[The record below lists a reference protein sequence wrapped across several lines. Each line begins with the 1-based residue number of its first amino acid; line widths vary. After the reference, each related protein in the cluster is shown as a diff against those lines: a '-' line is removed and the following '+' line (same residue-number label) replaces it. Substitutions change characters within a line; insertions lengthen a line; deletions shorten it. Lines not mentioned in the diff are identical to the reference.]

1 MRAFFRQQRSDLFP
15 NAARAAHNQGD
26 LSAEL
31 SFGRHA
37 LKFCF
42 LERPVFNAER
52 LRARKRNVIVE
63 LRELFRL
70 FRCPCL
76 WHVVAGAAIF
86 ECIRASHHVN
96 GIKKEFGGDA
106 RFLLVFAK
114 SKQAEARHDYH
125 GGAGISQFRRIRCCP
140 FVVILF
146 VVGSV
151 FRDLFVNVPFENRQ
165 ILAGRVPP
173 DKERAYF
180 CSQEV
185 VRATRA

>member
-15 NAARAAHNQGD
+15 HAARATHNQGD

-76 WHVVAGAAIF
+76 WYVVAGAAIF

-96 GIKKEFGGDA
+96 GINKEFGGDA
-106 RFLLVFAK
+106 RFLLVLAEPKKAK
-114 SKQAEARHDYH
+114 SGNEHD
-125 GGAGISQFRRIRCCP
+125 RRIGVSQVRRIARGKA
-140 FVVILF
+140 VVVL
-146 VVGSV
+146 SV
-151 FRDLFVNVPFENRQ
+151 LDAVLTNLLVNARLQRIRIFS
-165 ILAGRVPP
+165 
-173 DKERAYF
+173 F
-180 CSQEV
+180 
-185 VRATRA
+185 